1 MRTEA
6 QRPFAGG
13 SFLTLTAFRYDILD
27 DSRYSADK
35 CCIFLSFPY
44 FAVAKPQAKK
54 SFGKGDLR
62 HPMRTLLQSH
72 YRLND
77 TSEKDREQCIRM
89 LDGETL
95 KSCINALKAE
105 VAQLSCGVN
114 GEVVHVPQMWA
125 LVLGLSKLL
134 LLLWKS
140 NPI

>member
-1 MRTEA
+1 
-6 QRPFAGG
+6 
-13 SFLTLTAFRYDILD
+13 
-27 DSRYSADK
+27 
-35 CCIFLSFPY
+35 
-44 FAVAKPQAKK
+44 
-54 SFGKGDLR
+54 
-62 HPMRTLLQSH
+62 MRTLLQSH

-95 KSCINALKAE
+95 KSCINAPEAE
-105 VAQLSCGVN
+105 VAQFSCGVN

-134 LLLWKS
+134 LLLWRS

>member
-1 MRTEA
+1 
-6 QRPFAGG
+6 
-13 SFLTLTAFRYDILD
+13 
-27 DSRYSADK
+27 
-35 CCIFLSFPY
+35 
-44 FAVAKPQAKK
+44 
-54 SFGKGDLR
+54 
-62 HPMRTLLQSH
+62 
-72 YRLND
+72 
-77 TSEKDREQCIRM
+77 M